1 MLKKAQAKGIKVVLL
16 ASKIKSQD
24 YDALVTVNDEDFGK
38 AGAEWLA
45 KKLNGKGKIIAL
57 NGISGIS
64 ASDDRWA
71 GAQEVFKA
79 YPDIEVVLAN
89 HRVVRVGSIAPALP
103 EIGSEIVLMKR
114 RMLLGYTT
122 YRWEGDLRPP
132 PQPAS
137 GPTPVS
143 LH

>member
-1 MLKKAQAKGIKVVLL
+1 MRKNAQTRSDRSGRQEFLSWAAPLVVLGVL
-16 ASKIKSQD
+16 FVGFV
-24 YDALVTVNDEDFGK
+24 LLRTTVREERSV
-38 AGAEWLA
+38 AGTVQSAEWRT
-45 KKLNGKGKIIAL
+45 NGDTGQ
-57 NGISGIS
+57 
-64 ASDDRWA
+64 R
-71 GAQEVFKA
+71 

-132 PQPAS
+132 PQPTS